1 MGILNFPVVE
11 SPVGNEQELIH
22 RSLLNASMLL
32 SLPLLDTGS
41 SLRILA
47 CQWVDASQADLIP
60 IFLLFQN

>member
-1 MGILNFPVVE
+1 MGILNFLVVE

-47 CQWVDASQADLIP
+47 CQ
-60 IFLLFQN
+60 